1 MTTDGRATEII
12 TELRSLAQPAELEA
26 MARFGLTSD
35 RRLGGISVPT
45 LRGMAKLIGKDHGLA
60 LDLWDSGIHEARLL
74 AAMVDDPRTVT
85 EEQMERWA
93 ADFDTWDIVDCVCGD
108 LFDKTPFAYRK
119 VIQWS
124 EREAEFVKRAAFALL
139 AESAV
144 HDKASGDDVFMDF
157 LPLIEREAG
166 DPRHYVRKAV
176 NWALRQIGKRNL
188 ALNHRAIESALRIQA
203 NGIRSARWVASDAL
217 RELRSEAVQR
227 RLRQRGSDRPIERP
241 PIEASATAST
251 ATGSGN

>member
-1 MTTDGRATEII
+1 M
-12 TELRSLAQPAELEA
+12 PAELEA
-26 MARFGLTSD
+26 MAHFGLTGD

-45 LRGMAKLIGKDHGLA
+45 LRGMAKRIGKDHELA
-60 LDLWDSGIHEARLL
+60 LDLWSSGIHEARLL
-74 AAMVDDPRTVT
+74 AAMVDDPRAVT

-93 ADFDTWDIVDCVCGD
+93 RDFDAWDIVDCVCGD
-108 LFDKTPFAYRK
+108 LFDKTPFGYNMAIK
-119 VIQWS
+119 WS
-124 EREAEFVKRAAFALL
+124 GREGEFVKRAAFALI

-144 HDKASGDDVFMDF
+144 HDKASGDEVFMAF

-188 ALNHRAIESALRIQA
+188 ALNQLAIESALRIQE

-227 RLRQRGSDRPIERP
+227 RLRRGEPQNHVERAQ
-241 PIEASATAST
+241 IEAPATMST